1 MRSLEIV
8 LALVVLATVVA
19 AVARRLS
26 VPAPSLLVVAGVAV
40 AAIPG
45 IPDVRISPDFVSLV
59 VLPPLLYAAGEE
71 LSWRDLRVVWRP
83 VTVLAVGLVLATA
96 AVVGAVA
103 ALVTPLPVSMAF
115 VLGAILASTDPV
127 AVTALGRRLALPP
140 RVQTLVQAESLF
152 NDATSLVLFRVA
164 VAVAIASGG
173 IAWGHAAEQF
183 ARLGVGGALIG
194 ALGAA
199 GAVAIRRRTVD
210 PVMESVIA
218 LVVPYAI
225 YALAEALDTSGV
237 TAVVVASVI
246 LGTQTARITTAHARL
261 QLHAVYG
268 TVVFLLESVIFA
280 VVGLELPAL
289 VRADHGT
296 GWLWQAALIA
306 LTLIVVRALW
316 VFPTFAATQRRSET
330 EQVSWWKPAVVS
342 WAGARGVVP
351 LAAALSVPLAADD
364 GSVLPGRSLL
374 LLLTTTV
381 IVFTLVAQGFTLE
394 PLVKR
399 SRLAQSAENAEQEL
413 VRARLAMANAAMA
426 ELDARSAAESEPPHV
441 VDQLRRS
448 LRARIAEAE
457 PDPGK
462 QAPTVTALA
471 ALRRDLISVEGH
483 ALSVLYADGQIGDA
497 TRRRLQ
503 RALDLEETALAD

>member
-19 AVARRLS
+19 ALARHLS

-40 AAIPG
+40 AALPG
-45 IPDVRISPDFVSLV
+45 VPDVRISPDLVSLV

-83 VTVLAVGLVLATA
+83 VTVLAVGLVVATA
-96 AVVGAVA
+96 AAVGVVAT
-103 ALVTPLPVSMAF
+103 LVTPLPVSMAF

-140 RVQTLVQAESLF
+140 RIQTLVQAESLF

-164 VAVAIASGG
+164 LAVALSSGA
-173 IAWGHAAEQF
+173 IAWGHAAVQF
-183 ARLGVGGALIG
+183 ARLGAGGALVG

-199 GAVAIRRRTVD
+199 GAVAIRRRTGD

-218 LVVPYAI
+218 LVFPYAV
-225 YALAEALDTSGV
+225 YVLAEAVGTSGV

-246 LGTQTARITTAHARL
+246 LGTQTARITTARTRL
-261 QLHAVYG
+261 HIHAVNA
-268 TVVFLLESVIFA
+268 TVVFLLESVVFA
-280 VVGLELPAL
+280 IVGLELPTL
-289 VRADHGT
+289 VRADHGA

-306 LTLIVVRALW
+306 TVLIVVRALW
-316 VFPTFAATQRRSET
+316 VFPTSAATQRRAGA

-351 LAAALSVPLAADD
+351 LAAALSVPLTADD
-364 GSVLPGRSLL
+364 GAVLPGRSLL
-374 LLLTTTV
+374 VLLTTTV
-381 IVFTLVAQGFTLE
+381 IVFTLVIQGFTLE
-394 PLVKR
+394 PLVTR
-399 SRLAQSAENAEQEL
+399 SRLAQTAEGAAQEQT
-413 VRARLAMANAAMA
+413 RARLAMAHAAMA
-426 ELDARSAAESEPPHV
+426 ELDARAESEPPHV
-441 VDQLRRS
+441 VEQLRGA
-448 LRARIAEAE
+448 LQARINQAD
-457 PDPGK
+457 PDPGEH
-462 QAPTVTALA
+462 ASSATDLA
-471 ALRRDLISVEGH
+471 ALRRDLISVEAD
-483 ALSVLYADGQIGDA
+483 ALDAMYAGGQIGDA

-503 RALDLEETALAD
+503 HALDLEETSLS

>member
-40 AAIPG
+40 AAMPG
-45 IPDVRISPDFVSLV
+45 VPDVRISPDLVSLV

-83 VTVLAVGLVLATA
+83 VTVLAVGLVAATA
-96 AVVGAVA
+96 AAVGAVA

-115 VLGAILASTDPV
+115 VLGAVLASTDPV
-127 AVTALGRRLALPP
+127 AVAALGRRLALPP
-140 RVQTLVQAESLF
+140 RIQALVQAESLF

-164 VAVAIASGG
+164 VAVAIASSG
-173 IAWGHAAEQF
+173 IAWGSAAGQF
-183 ARLGVGGALIG
+183 ARLGVGGALVG

-199 GAVAIRRRTVD
+199 GAVVVRRRTLD

-218 LVVPYAI
+218 LVFPYAI
-225 YALAEALDTSGV
+225 YVLAEVVGTSGV

-246 LGTQTARITTAHARL
+246 IGTQTARITTARTRL
-261 QLHAVYG
+261 QLHAVYA

-289 VRADHGT
+289 VRAGHGVR
-296 GWLWQAALIA
+296 WLWQAALVA
-306 LTLIVVRALW
+306 LVLIVVRALW
-316 VFPTFAATQRRSET
+316 VFPTSLITQRRSGAER
-330 EQVSWWKPAVVS
+330 VSWWKPAVVS

-351 LAAALSVPLAADD
+351 LAAALSVPLTAQD

-381 IVFTLVAQGFTLE
+381 IVFTLVTQGLTLE

-399 SRLAQSAENAEQEL
+399 SRLALTPESGVREQT
-413 VRARLAMANAAMA
+413 RARLAMATAALA
-426 ELDARSAAESEPPHV
+426 ELEVRASAGSEALHV
-441 VDQLRRS
+441 VGELRRA
-448 LRARIAEAE
+448 LLARVAEADAGE
-457 PDPGK
+457 H
-462 QAPTVTALA
+462 ARTSSALV
-471 ALRRDLISVEGH
+471 ALRRDLISVEAG
-483 ALSVLYADGQIGDA
+483 ALTAMYADGRIGDA

-503 RALDLEETALAD
+503 RALDLEEASLAD